1 MFRARFHDIDPR
13 RLDAGMTKQVSQLRD
28 IFFDV
33 VERPREQMA
42 QVVREYFARGYF
54 GALAQRLEQLP
65 DRHAAKRFP
74 CAGQKYRA
82 GVDAVFLAPLL
93 QPVAEFGG
101 QQNLPAL
108 ALAADG
114 RLAAADCL
122 GRDELQFRH
131 PDAGGAD
138 GFEQQLGAL
147 VAGLP
152 GGGEQAEILGAGEFA
167 ARVGENAPLPF
178 EGLGLTRRVVYGFL
192 VVVDSSQQR
201 VDGRRGVA
209 LGRQAV
215 SPGSDRFPVRALARP
230 GVGEKAGQGAGVL
243 LDGEPGLVNVKN
255 R

>member
-1 MFRARFHDIDPR
+1 MIEQTLMFRARFHDIDPR

-42 QVVREYFARGYF
+42 QVVREYFPRGYF
-54 GALAQRLEQLP
+54 GALAQRLEHLP
-65 DRHAAKRFP
+65 DRHPTEWFAA
-74 CAGQKYRA
+74 AGQKDRPHM
-82 GVDAVFLAPLL
+82 DAVLLAPLL

-108 ALAADG
+108 TFAADG
-114 RLAAADCL
+114 RLAAADGL

-147 VAGLP
+147 VAAGA

-167 ARVGENAPLPF
+167 ARVSKDL
-178 EGLGLTRRVVYGFL
+178 
-192 VVVDSSQQR
+192 
-201 VDGRRGVA
+201 
-209 LGRQAV
+209 
-215 SPGSDRFPVRALARP
+215 ALA
-230 GVGEKAGQGAGVL
+230 L
-243 LDGEPGLVNVKN
+243 
-255 R
+255 